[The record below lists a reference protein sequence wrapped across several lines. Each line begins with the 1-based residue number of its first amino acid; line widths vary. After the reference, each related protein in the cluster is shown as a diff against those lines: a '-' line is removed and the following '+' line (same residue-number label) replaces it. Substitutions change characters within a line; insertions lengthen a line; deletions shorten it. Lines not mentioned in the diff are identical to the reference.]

1 MEPTMTGLDERKA
14 WDAVVARDAGVDGRF
29 VYAVD
34 STRIYCRPTC
44 PSRRPNPRNVHFYS
58 SAADAERAG
67 FRACKRCK
75 PDKTDFITRTSA
87 AISKVKRSIEVAV
100 ANGDS
105 EGLDLASLAVSANV
119 SPFHLQREF
128 KKAVGLSP
136 REYAERIRT
145 ERMKRRLRSGDTV
158 MRATFEAGFN
168 SASRGYASANARMG
182 MSPARYAKG
191 GAGIEIRFATAMTP
205 IGTLLVAR
213 TERGIC
219 SVMLGETVQ
228 KLESELR
235 HEFPKAKLSRGSD
248 LDDIVTKIIMSIA
261 GEVPI
266 PASILDVRGSAFQWR
281 VWNALRAIPR
291 GETRTYGEIAKSI
304 GAPGAARA
312 VGSACANNRAA
323 LIIPCHR
330 AVRADGTVGEYRW
343 GAERK
348 QALLDRENG

>member
-1 MEPTMTGLDERKA
+1 MTGLDERKA

-29 VYAVD
+29 VYAVS

-58 SAADAERAG
+58 CAADAERAG
-67 FRACKRCK
+67 YRACKRCR
-75 PDKTDFITRTSA
+75 PDLANFVTRTSA
-87 AISKVKRSIEVAV
+87 AIAKVKSSIETAV
-100 ANGDS
+100 AGGEIDHLRL
-105 EGLDLASLAVSANV
+105 GSLAERAKL

-128 KKAVGLSP
+128 KKAVGVSP

-168 SASRGYASANARMG
+168 SASRGYASANAGMG

-191 GAGIEIRFATAMTP
+191 GAGIEIRFATAKTP

-219 SVMLGETVQ
+219 SVMLGDTVE

-235 HEFPKAKLSRGSD
+235 TEFPKAKLSRGTD
-248 LDDIVTKIIMSIA
+248 LDDIVSKIITSMA
-261 GEVPI
+261 GEIPI
-266 PASILDVRGSAFQWR
+266 SSSLLDVQGSAFQWR

-312 VGSACANNRAA
+312 VGSACANNRTA

-348 QALLDRENG
+348 RALLDREKQR